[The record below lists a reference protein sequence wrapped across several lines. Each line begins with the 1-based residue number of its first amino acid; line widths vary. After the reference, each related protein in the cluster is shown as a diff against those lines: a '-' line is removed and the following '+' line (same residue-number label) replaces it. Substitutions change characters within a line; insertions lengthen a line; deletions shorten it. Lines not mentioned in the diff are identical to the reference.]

1 MSNSKLSETKSA
13 GLGMDRRSVLLTA
26 AGGALAAMA
35 SGEAYAQATQPISRA
50 LVLGG
55 GAIKGAYQAGAIK
68 VLLAKGFAPDH
79 LYGISAGALNAA
91 FLCDRASF
99 LGKPK
104 SAYFSE
110 LKETPPA
117 NAGDLSAPVNWP
129 FIGEQLVAFWKQKVT
144 DPSKLVK
151 EWPVTGVALHA
162 LFSEFNGFLSVSPLK
177 HLVDSTL
184 DVKRL
189 QASKVSALIGTVNI
203 DTTMIKYV
211 ANSDPDFKQF
221 ILASAAL
228 PLIMPIVE
236 IKTGPNA
243 GRYVDGGVKHIVPV
257 QDAAAA
263 GPATHLVAVVCQAPL
278 KTQKYQPLANTQDV
292 VQLARRL
299 SDIASDNVIE
309 KDVGYALH
317 KKIAVIRPQAPL
329 EIEINNPNAEINNFK
344 SADIANLIARGEYY
358 ADQKIKEGKELTPE
372 YFG

>member
-1 MSNSKLSETKSA
+1 MSGSWLSKTKSA
-13 GLGMDRRSVLLTA
+13 GCGMDRRSVLLTA

-35 SGEAYAQATQPISRA
+35 PGGASAQTAQPISRA

-55 GAIKGAYQAGAIK
+55 GALKGAYQAGAIK
-68 VLLAKGFAPDH
+68 VLLNKGFAPDH
-79 LYGISAGALNAA
+79 LYGISVGSLNAA
-91 FLCDRASF
+91 FLCDRAYF

-104 SAYFSE
+104 SAYYSE

-117 NAGDLSAPVNWP
+117 NAGDLSAPVNWA
-129 FIGEQLVAFWKQKVT
+129 FIGDELEAFWRQKIT
-144 DPSKLVK
+144 DPSKLVNQ
-151 EWPVTGVALHA
+151 WPELGVAWRA
-162 LFSEFNGFLSVSPLK
+162 LLSEFNGFLGVTPLK
-177 HLVDSTL
+177 HLVEATL

-189 QASKVSALIGTVNI
+189 QASKVPALIGTVNI
-203 DTTMIKYV
+203 DTTKIKYV
-211 ANSDPDFKQF
+211 PNTDADFKQF

-243 GRYVDGGVKHIVPV
+243 GKYVDGGVKHIVPV
-257 QDAAAA
+257 HGAAAE
-263 GPATHLVAVVCQAPL
+263 GPATHIVAIVCQAPL
-278 KTQKYQPLANTQDV
+278 NTEKYQPLTNTQDV

-329 EIEINNPNAEINNFK
+329 EIEINNPNAEINAFT
-344 SADIANLIARGEYY
+344 SADISNLIARGEYY
-358 ADQKIKEGKELTPE
+358 ANQKIQEGKELSAD